1 MISGVHEG
9 DRVILLVDTA
19 SQGGREDKRDL
30 LGLQALPPARLQGGR
45 GRGARGRGWRLPAC
59 TGRRGRDGM
68 GAEALVPARR
78 PYTVC
83 LAPPF
88 PLQFIFFLTVPNPN

>member
-45 GRGARGRGWRLPAC
+45 GRGARGRGWRLPAARLY
-59 TGRRGRDGM
+59 GEGERRDG
-68 GAEALVPARR
+68 G
-78 PYTVC
+78 
-83 LAPPF
+83 
-88 PLQFIFFLTVPNPN
+88 